1 MTRRA
6 REPCPAAATNR
17 ELHQLGDLCGSA
29 NAMTQVAIA
38 AHYAMTIPSLLLSWP
53 WPSLSSSPGM
63 VGLDREA
70 KGIRFGGAFARS

>member
-17 ELHQLGDLCGSA
+17 EPHQLGDLCGSA

-38 AHYAMTIPSLLLSWP
+38 ALCNDYGFALAVLAVAVAIVIA
-53 WPSLSSSPGM
+53 GM

>member
-17 ELHQLGDLCGSA
+17 ELHQLGDRCGSA
-29 NAMTQVAIA
+29 NATIQVAIA
-38 AHYAMTIPSLLLSWP
+38 AHGFALAVLAVVVAIVIA
-53 WPSLSSSPGM
+53 GM
-63 VGLDREA
+63 VGLGREA